1 MTDHASHVS
10 TSDEHAGAPADD
22 VHDAGAI
29 INRRE
34 AVRRVGA
41 MLGGLTLVGGSALLS
56 ACEKERPK
64 APVRSPI
71 GEFTVQD
78 IDLLDEIA
86 DTILPTTKTPGA
98 KAAQVG
104 AFMALM
110 VTDTYKPSDQQV
122 FRAGMGTL
130 DASCQ
135 KTNGVTFMAAT
146 PAQRLALLET
156 LDREQKAHGEARS
169 AARKAREK
177 PDTTKAEAA
186 KTERFL
192 PGQQKE
198 AAAGADVGQ
207 AAAITADTPAHYFRM
222 MKELALLGYFT
233 SEIGCTQAQRYE
245 ETPGRWEPCVPYT
258 KGDAAWAPH
267 A

>member
-1 MTDHASHVS
+1 MTDHES
-10 TSDEHAGAPADD
+10 TTDEHAGAPADA
-22 VHDAGAI
+22 VHDTDAVM
-29 INRRE
+29 NRRE
-34 AVRRVGA
+34 AVRRAGA

-130 DASCQ
+130 DAICQ

-233 SEIGCTQAQRYE
+233 SEIGCTQALRYIE
-245 ETPGRWEPCVPYT
+245 SPGRYDPCVPYQ
-258 KGDAAWAPH
+258 KGEKAWAGH

>member
-130 DASCQ
+130 DAICQ

-169 AARKAREK
+169 AARKARGK

-233 SEIGCTQAQRYE
+233 SEIGYTQAQRYE
-245 ETPGRWEPCVPYT
+245 ETPGQWIPCAPYT
-258 KGDAAWAPH
+258 KGEPAWAPH

>member
-1 MTDHASHVS
+1 MTDHVSPSDVRSGVPAGESH
-10 TSDEHAGAPADD
+10 EAGEMMS
-22 VHDAGAI
+22 
-29 INRRE
+29 RRE
-34 AVRRVGA
+34 VVRRVGA
-41 MLGGLTLVGGSALLS
+41 LLGGLTLVGGSALLT

-64 APVRSPI
+64 APPVRSPI

-98 KAAQVG
+98 KAAQTG

-122 FRAGMGTL
+122 FRAGMRTL
-130 DASCQ
+130 DETCR

-156 LDREQKAHGEARS
+156 LDREQKAYGEARS
-169 AARKAREK
+169 AAGKARGK

-198 AAAGADVGQ
+198 VAAGADVGQ
-207 AAAITADTPAHYFRM
+207 ASAITADTPTHYFRM

-233 SEIGCTQAQRYE
+233 SEIGCTQALRYIE
-245 ETPGRWEPCVPYT
+245 SPGRYDPCAPYQ
-258 KGDAAWAPH
+258 KGERAWAGH

>member
-86 DTILPTTKTPGA
+86 DTILPTTKTPGG

-130 DASCQ
+130 DAICQ

-233 SEIGCTQAQRYE
+233 SEIGCTVAMRYI
-245 ETPGRWEPCVPYT
+245 ETPGRFDPCVPY
-258 KGDAAWAPH
+258 KPGELAWADH

>member
-156 LDREQKAHGEARS
+156 LDREQKAHGAARS

-233 SEIGCTQAQRYE
+233 SEIGCTQALRYIE
-245 ETPGRWEPCVPYT
+245 SPGRYDPCVPYQ
-258 KGDAAWAPH
+258 KGEKAWAGH